1 MNILA
6 TMAEMALQRDL
17 AADDLVANL
26 CERIPVI
33 TLTMPAP
40 RHRYGCHE
48 QATMNL
54 LVQEEL
60 TL

>member
-6 TMAEMALQRDL
+6 TTAEMVDSVQ
-17 AADDLVANL
+17 DDLVANL